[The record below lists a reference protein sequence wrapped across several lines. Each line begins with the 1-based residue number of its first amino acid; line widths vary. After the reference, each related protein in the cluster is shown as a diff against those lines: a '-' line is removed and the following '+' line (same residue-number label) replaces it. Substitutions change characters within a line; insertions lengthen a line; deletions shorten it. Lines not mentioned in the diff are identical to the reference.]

1 MAGTLSGGE
10 QQMVAIARA
19 LMSQPKL
26 LLIDELSLGLAPL
39 IMQHISETI
48 KQINITRGLAIFIVE
63 QNVFMTLEMAD
74 YGYILENGRIVGEG
88 EAKKLLQSQEV
99 KNAYLGIEEV

>member
-1 MAGTLSGGE
+1 
-10 QQMVAIARA
+10 
-19 LMSQPKL
+19 
-26 LLIDELSLGLAPL
+26 
-39 IMQHISETI
+39 MQHISETI

-88 EAKKLLQSQEV
+88 EAKKLLQSEEV

>member
-1 MAGTLSGGE
+1 LSGGE

-88 EAKKLLQSQEV
+88 EAKKLLQSEEV
-99 KNAYLGIEEV
+99 KNAYLGIGEV